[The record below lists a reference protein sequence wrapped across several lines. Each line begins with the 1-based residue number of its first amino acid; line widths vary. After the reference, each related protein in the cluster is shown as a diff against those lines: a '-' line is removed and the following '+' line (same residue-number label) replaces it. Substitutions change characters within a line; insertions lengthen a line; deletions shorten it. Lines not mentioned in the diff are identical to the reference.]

1 MGLLQ
6 SLFRIHLLFLLALH
20 ATISMAINCETAP
33 FTPPPEDQ
41 ARLENGWVGTWNK
54 NFTEKSITIHDI
66 DGNPWHYYAL
76 EKKPE
81 HPQGLI
87 LFLHGF
93 PEFAYAW
100 ENQLEYFGSQ
110 YHAVAIDLKG
120 HHYSSSP
127 DSIEEYD
134 FIELA
139 WETRAIIRCLG
150 YDTATIVGHDF
161 GGAIAWIMGMLH
173 PDAVDGLVIL
183 SVPHPYL
190 FGRALL
196 DPNSDQSERSRYM
209 DYARG
214 TSLGDQLNFSKIIF
228 SDLSIFQSGFYS
240 GTRILR
246 LMLENWVPT
255 SRWKTMKHYYRAMP
269 YPANEQDYPEQLT
282 AFQRKIYTVKRP
294 TLFLWGLSDPYF
306 STDTLDG
313 IETLVPDLE
322 LVTFPKGTHW
332 LHHELDDLNLRIDT
346 FLNRIQLQQP

>member
-1 MGLLQ
+1 MHLQ
-6 SLFRIHLLFLLALH
+6 RLIISVQFLLLL
-20 ATISMAINCETAP
+20 ILLSSKGMAANCESSPFIAP
-33 FTPPPEDQ
+33 ETDRN
-41 ARLENGWVGTWNK
+41 RLESGLTGRWVQSID
-54 NFTEKSITIHDI
+54 EKRLTIKDI
-66 DGNPWHYYAL
+66 DGNSWDYYAI

-81 HPQGLI
+81 NPQGLV

-93 PEFAYAW
+93 PEFAQAW
-100 ENQLEYFGSQ
+100 EQQLEYFGNTH
-110 YHAVAIDLKG
+110 HAVAIDLKG

-127 DSIEEYD
+127 DNIEEYD

-139 WETRAIIRCLG
+139 WETRALIRCLG

-161 GGAIAWIMGMLH
+161 GGALGWIMGMLH

-196 DPNSDQSERSRYM
+196 DPNSDQAQRSRYM

-214 TSLGDQLNFSKIIF
+214 TTLSDQLNFSKIIF
-228 SDLSIFQSGFYS
+228 SDLSIFESGFYS

-269 YPANEQDYPEQLT
+269 YPANEQDYPVKLT
-282 AFQRKIYTVKRP
+282 AFQKKIYSVKRP

-306 STDTLDG
+306 APETLNG
-313 IETLVPDLE
+313 IEELVPDLE
-322 LVTFPKGTHW
+322 LIIYPNGTHW
-332 LHHELDDLNLRIDT
+332 LHHEAEDLNLRIDT
-346 FLNRIQLQQP
+346 FLSRILP